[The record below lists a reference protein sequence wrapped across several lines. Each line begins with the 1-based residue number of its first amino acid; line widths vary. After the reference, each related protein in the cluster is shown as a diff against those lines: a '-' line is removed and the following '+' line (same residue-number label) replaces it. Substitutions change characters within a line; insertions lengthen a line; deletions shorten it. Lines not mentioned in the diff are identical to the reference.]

1 MNTINNSNNKYSSFN
16 LRKYK
21 KKLYFKCGF
30 FLNEIIKMG
39 IGPKI
44 SLKKEDLVLSD
55 DDYTDNKLL
64 SIESAF
70 SHTKAF
76 SKENESRKKRSRFL
90 KLTKL

>member
-30 FLNEIIKMG
+30 FVNEIVKMG
-39 IGPKI
+39 IGSKI
-44 SLKKEDLVLSD
+44 SLKKDDILLSD
-55 DDYTDNKLL
+55 DDGTDSKLL

-90 KLTKL
+90 KLAKL